1 MSAEFARLGVR
12 PGATLLVHAS
22 LRRVGVAPGTVLGA
36 LLDAVGPRG
45 TVVVPTFTAHNS
57 DTSPAYRWDTLDM
70 TREQIAR
77 HRATMPAFDPGRTA
91 SQDMGRLAEAVRRSA
106 RAVRSAHPQTSF
118 AALGAR
124 ARELMAGH
132 DEECHLGERSPLA
145 RLEEARAQVLLLGVG
160 FDVCSAFHLGE
171 YRVPGMPW
179 RTYGCVVRRGGVRTW
194 VSYRDAAHDD
204 RDFGE
209 LGAAFEADT
218 GVVRRG
224 TVGNGEAA
232 LFPLDRAVAY
242 ARTWLAGNRRQGVFT
257 DPSQDEA
264 HSLH

>member
-12 PGATLLVHAS
+12 PGATVLVHAS
-22 LRRVGVAPGTVLGA
+22 LRRVGVGPGPVLGA

-45 TVVVPTFTAHNS
+45 TVVVPTFTAGNS
-57 DTSPAYRWDTLDM
+57 DTSPAYKWETLGM
-70 TREQIAR
+70 TPAEIAE
-77 HRATMPAFDPGRTA
+77 HRARMPAFDPDTMA
-91 SQDMGRLAEAVRRSA
+91 SQGMGRLAEAVRRSA

-118 AALGAR
+118 AAIGAR

-145 RLEEARAQVLLLGVG
+145 RLEAVRAQVLLLGVG
-160 FDVCSAFHLGE
+160 FEVCSAFHLGE
-171 YRVPGMPW
+171 ARVPGVAW

-194 VSYRDAAHDD
+194 VSYEDVAHDD

-224 TVGNGEAA
+224 RVGGGEAA
-232 LFPLDRAVAY
+232 LFPLDAAVAY
-242 ARTWLAGNRRQGVFT
+242 ARTWLAGNRAHGVST
-257 DPSQDEA
+257 DPSQDGA
-264 HSLH
+264 CSLH